1 MALHPLRIVIL
12 GLSITSSWGN
22 GHATTYRSL
31 VRELSARGHDVLFLE
46 RDVPWYRENR
56 DMPSPPWGRTLLYG
70 SLEELMDNYELEV
83 READFI
89 MVGSYVPEGWAVG
102 EWVTTAARGA
112 TAFYD
117 IDTPVTL
124 SKLEKKDY
132 EYITPELVSKYDI
145 YLSFTGGPI
154 LKKIES
160 LYGSPMARPLYCSVD
175 PAVYRPAG
183 IPKKWDMGYIG
194 TYSDD
199 RQPVLEELML
209 EPARRLDGC
218 FVVAGPLYPA
228 GIKWPGNTERIEHLP
243 PGKHRD
249 FYGSMRFTINITRA
263 DMVRAGYSPSVRL
276 FEAAACATPIISD
289 FWVGLDEFLKPG
301 EEILISRSAEETV
314 RYLRDMPEEKRIK
327 MGERARTRVLSSHTA
342 SRRVDELE
350 SYMASVL
357 KKQEV
362 LK

>member
-1 MALHPLRIVIL
+1 ML

-56 DMPSPPWGRTLLYG
+56 DMPCPPWGRTLLYG
-70 SLEELMDNYELEV
+70 SLEELMENFELEV
-83 READFI
+83 READFV

-102 EWVTTAARGA
+102 EWVTSVARGA

-124 SKLEKKDY
+124 SKLAKRDY

-154 LKKIES
+154 LKIIES
-160 LYGSPMARPLYCSVD
+160 MYGSPMARPLYCSVD
-175 PAVYRPAG
+175 PEVYKPLSGPR
-183 IPKKWDMGYIG
+183 KWDMGYIG
-194 TYSDD
+194 TYSAD

-209 EPARRLDGC
+209 KAAKEFDGS
-218 FVVAGPLYPA
+218 FVVAGPLYPE
-228 GIKWPGNTERIEHLP
+228 GTRWPVNTERIEHLA
-243 PGKHRD
+243 PGRHRE

-289 FWVGLDEFLKPG
+289 FWAGLDDFLKPN
-301 EEILISRSAEETV
+301 EEILISRSADETLA
-314 RYLRDMPEEKRIK
+314 YLRDMSEDARVRI
-327 MGERARTRVLSSHTA
+327 GERARKRVLSSHTA
-342 SRRVDELE
+342 SHRVDELE
-350 SYMASVL
+350 SYMCGVL